1 MKGFAI
7 PLLSA
12 IFVILIVSSIQS
24 AAADHTEPGIGIFK
38 DATTTNI
45 TDSQDSKYHIHFQSQ
60 ILNEQGQLISI
71 TETSGGEYIPHE
83 ITDNTFNEKLGQ
95 KEIIVIDN
103 IKYEKVQY
111 TNTLFYSEVEPNV
124 WSSEFSHYRGQWVV
138 RLCGEF
144 DGHGDTC
151 IPIFQVNTSA
161 EIITKDDV
169 VVNQWTILREI
180 N

>member
-7 PLLSA
+7 PLLGA
-12 IFVILIVSSIQS
+12 IFVVLIVSSIQS

-38 DATTTNI
+38 SATTANI
-45 TDSQDSKYHIHFQSQ
+45 VDSQGSKYHIHFQSQ

-95 KEIIVIDN
+95 KEIVVIDN
-103 IKYEKVQY
+103 IRYEKVQY

-144 DGHGDTC
+144 DGHGYAC
-151 IPIFQVNTSA
+151 IPIFQVNTSS

-169 VVNQWTILREI
+169 VINQWTILREI

>member
-24 AAADHTEPGIGIFK
+24 AAADHTEPSIGIFK
-38 DATTTNI
+38 DATTTNV

-60 ILNEQGQLISI
+60 ILNKQGQLISI

-95 KEIIVIDN
+95 KEIVVIDN
-103 IKYEKVQY
+103 IKYE
-111 TNTLFYSEVEPNV
+111 
-124 WSSEFSHYRGQWVV
+124 
-138 RLCGEF
+138 
-144 DGHGDTC
+144 
-151 IPIFQVNTSA
+151 
-161 EIITKDDV
+161 
-169 VVNQWTILREI
+169 
-180 N
+180 